1 MDDNALIRIE
11 DKLEHQSSKMEKLT
25 EAISELA
32 KILAGKEV
40 RDHHIEESVKEIKS
54 DVSKLKDKVSSLEKI
69 NAGDDT
75 MRKVFWLVLSVVAV
89 AVVGGILALVIPK

>member
-1 MDDNALIRIE
+1 MDDNALTRIE
-11 DKLEHQSSKMEKLT
+11 DKLEHQGNKMERLT

-40 RDHHIEESVKEIKS
+40 RDHHIEEAVKEIKT
-54 DVSKLKDKVSSLEKI
+54 DVNKLKDKVGSLEKI

-89 AVVGGILALVIPK
+89 AVIGGVLTLVIPK

>member
-1 MDDNALIRIE
+1 MDDNALTRIE
-11 DKLEHQSSKMEKLT
+11 DKLEHQGNKMEKLT

-40 RDHHIEESVKEIKS
+40 RDHHIEESVKEIKA
-54 DVSKLKDKVSSLEKI
+54 DVNKLKDKVGSLEKI

-75 MRKVFWLVLSVVAV
+75 MRKVFWLALSVVVGAV
-89 AVVGGILALVIPK
+89 IVGGLALVIPK